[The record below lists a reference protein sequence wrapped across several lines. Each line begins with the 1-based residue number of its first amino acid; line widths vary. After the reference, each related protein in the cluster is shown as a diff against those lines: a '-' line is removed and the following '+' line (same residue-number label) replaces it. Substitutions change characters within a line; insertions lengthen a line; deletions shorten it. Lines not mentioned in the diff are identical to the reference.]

1 MKFRSSIG
9 LSSVAAAGLTIAT
22 LATAGTATAAEIGQV
37 CNVKMDR
44 LTLVIGPNYW
54 LGPGAG
60 VRILGFPSPNYYTAR
75 GNGLPEGAVWRD
87 DINQS
92 SCHWE

>member
-1 MKFRSSIG
+1 MKFRSRIG
-9 LSSVAAAGLTIAT
+9 LSSVAAATLTMAT

-37 CNVKMDR
+37 CNVKTDR
-44 LTLVIGPNYW
+44 WTIVNGPNYW
-54 LGPGAG
+54 LAPGAG

-75 GNGLPEGAVWRD
+75 GNGLAEGAVWRD
-87 DINQS
+87 DINQA